1 MLPKRAFFFFST
13 AVVLYRFFG
22 IKEFRTIVNRLFIQK
37 KVQRTYTFNC
47 LLMLCSNEIKVS
59 VRVTP
64 FIF

>member
-13 AVVLYRFFG
+13 AVLYRFLG

-47 LLMLCSNEIKVS
+47 RLMLCSNEIKVS

>member
-13 AVVLYRFFG
+13 AVLYRFFG

-47 LLMLCSNEIKVS
+47 RLMLCSNEIKVS

-64 FIF
+64 FLF